1 MALDLGVASLAYYGC
16 VLAGLGTPPALLTA
30 TGVAAAWLVSTALYD
45 RRADALAVGMLL
57 MYGLSAAFAAA
68 TAEPRLLL
76 LRDPLVSAL
85 AGLVFLGSCLSGT
98 PATAYLARKLH
109 GYPLDAPA
117 PHLHRAHLRQTAVLG
132 AGLTAEALAR
142 VVLVYALPVPTAA
155 ALTPPLEFA
164 VLIPLLAWTTL
175 QRRRLLPR
183 PSAATV
189 DLTHVAATADLPASA
204 ATTDLTSSTSNY
216 ASTPARAPAPTPT
229 PTPTPGVVTPDQPP
243 PGGAR

>member
-16 VLAGLGTPPALLTA
+16 VLAGLGTLPALLTA

-109 GYPLDAPA
+109 GHPLDAPA

-142 VVLVYALPVPTAA
+142 GVLVYALPVPTAA
-155 ALTPPLEFA
+155 AMTPPLEYA
-164 VLIPLLAWTTL
+164 VLTPLLAWTIL

-183 PSAATV
+183 PSAAT
-189 DLTHVAATADLPASA
+189 ADLPA
-204 ATTDLTSSTSNY
+204 STSNY
-216 ASTPARAPAPTPT
+216 ASTPARAAAPTPT
-229 PTPTPGVVTPDQPP
+229 LTPAPTPTPGVVTPDQPP